1 MTQKLRVLV
10 CGTRFGQFYLEA
22 IQLSPLF
29 ELAGILAQGSQRSK
43 HCASMY
49 ETNLY
54 TDIEDIPHDID
65 IACIVVPTSVMG
77 GSGTELAIAFMKRG
91 IHVLLE
97 QPVHYQNLIDC
108 YRMAKQQCVKF
119 MVGDLYG
126 NLPFVN
132 KFIEVAQTI
141 MQQEQ
146 PLYLNI
152 DMATQVSFPLAHIL
166 TKLLGNVQPWEVK
179 DVITGNM
186 PFQLLSAMLKDIPT
200 TIRAQNQVDVAV
212 SDSYMHLMHH
222 ITLGFDS
229 GKLTLFDT
237 NGPVLWTPRMQIPN
251 IPLVPRDLEQEA
263 PLSLTS
269 SVIEDFT
276 SKNNATY
283 QDILTK
289 TWPSAILQD
298 IERLANWITHDMNSI
313 KMGKEGQQMLQ
324 AAQLWSGLT
333 SALGYPND
341 CERVPQS
348 FLNIEDIKL
357 QLRKKE
363 SMEVHYKQLT
373 IDGVQQAVTQFNEV
387 CLKTILLELQKNNI
401 FTSKNRIYRADE
413 ISHAIQIAD
422 RFQFILTRWLTA
434 LTNHGYVIY
443 LDTGF
448 VLNYPVLTP
457 KEVERAW
464 QELKSVWSDQLMPA
478 KVMNYFYRHAELLG
492 DLLTGKQS
500 AVQLLFQEGEMDVAT
515 SLYKDTMIAHFLN
528 KEVASIVTA
537 QIAIKN
543 KVNILEIGAGTG
555 ATTKEVIDSILKN
568 QLHNNM
574 SCYLFSDISNY
585 FINEAKKSLQHIQWL
600 EFMKMDIE
608 DRKDISLIENDSQ
621 DVILAAGVLNNVK
634 NTKEILWMLQ
644 SLLKKDGLIILTEA
658 DGESIQMLISQV
670 FMMEPANDKRVETS
684 STFLTT
690 AQWLEIFNEVGFRCI
705 SIQPDK
711 GHKLYP
717 LGQRLFV
724 LEKMKGGS

>member
-1 MTQKLRVLV
+1 VTQKLRVLV

-43 HCASMY
+43 QCASVY

-97 QPVHYQNLIDC
+97 QPIHYQNLIDC
-108 YRMAKQQCVKF
+108 YRMAKQQRIKF

-126 NLPFVN
+126 NLPFVK

-141 MQQEQ
+141 MQKEQ

-179 DVITGNM
+179 DVIAGNM
-186 PFQLLSAMLKDIPT
+186 PFQLLSAIIKDIPT

-237 NGPVLWTPRMQIPN
+237 NGPVIWAPRMQIPN
-251 IPLVPRDLEQEA
+251 ISLVPRELEQEA
-263 PLSLTS
+263 LLSLTT
-269 SVIEDFT
+269 SVIEDFA

-298 IERLANWITHDMNSI
+298 IERLANWITHDINSI
-313 KMGKEGQQMLQ
+313 EMGKEGQQMIQ

-333 SALGYPND
+333 NALGYPND
-341 CERVPQS
+341 CERIPQP

-357 QLRKKE
+357 QLRNEE
-363 SMEVHYKQLT
+363 SMEARYKLLT
-373 IDGVQQAVTQFNEV
+373 IDGVQQAVTKFNEV

-401 FTSKNRIYRADE
+401 FTSKDRIYHVDE
-413 ISHAIQIAD
+413 ISHALQIAD

-434 LTNHGYVIY
+434 LTNHGYIIC
-443 LDTGF
+443 LNTGF
-448 VLNYPVLTP
+448 VLNYPVLTSE
-457 KEVERAW
+457 EVERAW
-464 QELKSVWSDQLMPA
+464 KELISVWSDQLMPA
-478 KVMNYFYRHAELLG
+478 IVMNYFYRHAELLG
-492 DLLTGKQS
+492 DLIKGKQS

-515 SLYKDTMIAHFLN
+515 SLYKDTMIAYFLN
-528 KEVASIVTA
+528 KEVSSIVTA
-537 QIAIKN
+537 QIATKD

-555 ATTKEVIDSILKN
+555 ATTTEVIDSILKN
-568 QLHNNM
+568 QLQNNM
-574 SCYLFSDISNY
+574 NCYLFSDISNY

-600 EFMKMDIE
+600 EFMKIDIE
-608 DRKDISLIENDSQ
+608 ERKDISLVENDSQ
-621 DVILAAGVLNNVK
+621 DIVLAAGVLNNVK
-634 NTKEILWMLQ
+634 NTKEILLMLQ
-644 SLLKKDGLIILTEA
+644 SLLKKDGLVILTEA

-670 FMMEPANDKRVETS
+670 FMMEPANDKRMETS
-684 STFLTT
+684 FTFLTT
-690 AQWLEIFNEVGFRCI
+690 AQWLEIFNEVRFRCI

-724 LEKMKGGS
+724 LEKMEGGS